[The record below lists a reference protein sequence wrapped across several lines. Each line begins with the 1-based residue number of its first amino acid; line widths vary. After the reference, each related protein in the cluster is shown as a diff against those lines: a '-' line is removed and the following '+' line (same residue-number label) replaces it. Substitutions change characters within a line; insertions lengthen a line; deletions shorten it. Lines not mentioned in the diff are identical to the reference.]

1 MNALTKA
8 LWSDGSGG
16 GDGCDGRDGNGEEK
30 YKKDEKVRVWE
41 VGLCMWVVL
50 SYFAN
55 LWQKLMKYFR
65 AAERFSLMRGM
76 VERK

>member
-1 MNALTKA
+1 MNTLTKA
-8 LWSDGSGG
+8 LWSDDGGG
-16 GDGCDGRDGNGEEK
+16 GDCGEGNGEER
-30 YKKDEKVRVWE
+30 YEKVCVWK
-41 VGLCMWVVL
+41 VGLCMWVAF